1 MLVVQAFPADFDPF
15 KRKLYNCERER
26 MSGRYEFLNSF
37 FALPRQ
43 GRIQVMFMT
52 PRRGLSPAGASGAYP

>member
-15 KRKLYNCERER
+15 KPKLYHCDRER
-26 MSGRYEFLNSF
+26 MPGRHEFMSSF

-43 GRIQVMFMT
+43 
-52 PRRGLSPAGASGAYP
+52 